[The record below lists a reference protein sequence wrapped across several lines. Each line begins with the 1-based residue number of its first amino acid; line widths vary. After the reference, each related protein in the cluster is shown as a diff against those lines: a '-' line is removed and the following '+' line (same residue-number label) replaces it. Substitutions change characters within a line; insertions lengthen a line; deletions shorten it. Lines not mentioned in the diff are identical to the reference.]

1 MIERGL
7 KYYTDLDENEEYR
20 KWLKYYKNKWGFKA
34 YTANFA
40 NSENGS
46 MVERK
51 SDTFD
56 VTGSNPVSYTAA
68 PWYTDVVKLADT
80 PDLGSGSQE

>member
-1 MIERGL
+1 
-7 KYYTDLDENEEYR
+7 
-20 KWLKYYKNKWGFKA
+20 
-34 YTANFA
+34 
-40 NSENGS
+40 

-56 VTGSNPVSYTAA
+56 VTGSNPVFYTAA
-68 PWYTDVVKLADT
+68 PLYTGVVKLADT